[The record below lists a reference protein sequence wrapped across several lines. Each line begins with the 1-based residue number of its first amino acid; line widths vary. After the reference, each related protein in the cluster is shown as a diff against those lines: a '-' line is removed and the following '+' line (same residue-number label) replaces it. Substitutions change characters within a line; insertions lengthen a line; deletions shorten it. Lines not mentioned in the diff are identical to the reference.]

1 MKQEIAL
8 EIEKML
14 EVKPINEVTIKEIT
28 NNLSI
33 SRQAFYY
40 HYTDIYQATGDY
52 YANSLKTLLDNCYS
66 YDNMSCWYLVFLNWL
81 KSKKKSV
88 LNIYKTLTDDRII
101 HYLYEIIYPYIENGV
116 YMQTSKI
123 ECNECNRKFIARTYT
138 LSLIILTL
146 GWFRFGMKE
155 TPELYSKM
163 LSIFFDND
171 FSKALRQLENIN

>member
-52 YANSLKTLLDNCYS
+52 YTNSLKTLLDNCYS
-66 YDNMSCWYLVFLNWL
+66 YDNMSCWY
-81 KSKKKSV
+81 
-88 LNIYKTLTDDRII
+88 IYKTLTDDRII